1 MGLGARRNNCW
12 AQSKTAPHIDLTMS
26 AAYHRDIIFGAP
38 WLMTGETISHYRI
51 LHQLGGGGMGVV
63 YEAEDLSL
71 GRHVALK
78 FLPGEL
84 EKDPSALERFQRE
97 ARAASA
103 LNHPNICTIYE
114 IGQVDSRYFLAMELL
129 EGQTL
134 KQRIGKHAL
143 EMDVLMEL
151 AMQIA
156 DALEA
161 AHSKGIIHRD
171 IKPANI
177 FVTNRNQAK
186 VLDFGLAKKT
196 LKAEAVAGGIT
207 AGLDVTVDEELLTSP
222 GSTVGTVAY
231 MSPEQARG
239 KDLDTRTDLFSF
251 GAVLYEMATGAL
263 PFRGDTSPVIFEAIL
278 NRPPVLPVRLN
289 PDVPL
294 QLEEIINKLLE
305 KDRDLRYQSA
315 AEVRADLKRLK
326 RDTDSGLISAASSS
340 ATLRAPRERKPGRLW
355 NLVVIAIVV
364 LAVLGLAMTV
374 FLRRTRAVMT
384 ERDAIL
390 VTDFVNTT
398 ADPVFDGTLKK
409 ALAVDLEQSPYLNVF
424 PEQKVRQTLQFMGRT
439 PDERITG
446 DVGREICQRVGIKAM
461 LNGSIANMG
470 SQYVITLDAV
480 NASTGESLAR
490 EEVQA
495 TNKESVLN
503 SLHAAGS
510 SLRKKLGESLVSVQ
524 KYDKPL
530 SEATTSSLEALK
542 AFSLGDMKHQSFDEL
557 AALPLYQ
564 HAVELDPNFAM
575 AYARLGTVYNNLG
588 QSELSETNRQ
598 KAFELRDRASEHEKL
613 YIMSHYYVDSG
624 QLDKGITALELYK
637 QTYPRD
643 STPYNNIA
651 VVYIQMGQFENALE
665 NARQA
670 VQLDPDSASGYSNA
684 GFAYAGLN
692 RLDEAKATF
701 NEALQH
707 KAGAAVA
714 HSSLAMIAW
723 LQGDQA
729 AMERELDL
737 MKNDPQSDFTETG
750 MRSAMAAYGG
760 QVKAGRNFGQKQR
773 EAAGRLGFKEAAANE
788 YAQEAFTEATL
799 LNKARALEDVA
810 QALKLSQSRNV
821 VLYCASALAMAG
833 QDARA
838 AKLADDVAQKRPY
851 DTLVQFVAV
860 PLIKAQIELNHENPG
875 KAIDLLDS
883 ALVYARANSGVLY
896 VRGNAYLKAG
906 RGSDAVQAFQRLL
919 DLKNTINIDPI
930 MPLAKVGL
938 ARAYVLAGDKARG
951 RVAYQDFF
959 ALWKNADPDIPVLRE
974 IKTEYAKLQ

>member
-1 MGLGARRNNCW
+1 L
-12 AQSKTAPHIDLTMS
+12 I
-26 AAYHRDIIFGAP
+26 
-38 WLMTGETISHYRI
+38 TGETISHYRI
-51 LHQLGGGGMGVV
+51 LHKLGGGGMGVV
-63 YEAEDLSL
+63 FEAEDVNL

-78 FLPGEL
+78 FLPEDL
-84 EKDPSALERFQRE
+84 EKDPSAMERFQRE

-114 IGQVDSRYFLAMELL
+114 IGQTDGRYFIAMELL

-134 KQRIGKHAL
+134 KQRIGKQPL
-143 EMDVLMEL
+143 EMDVLPEL
-151 AMQIA
+151 AIQIA

-161 AHSKGIIHRD
+161 AHAKGIIHRD

-186 VLDFGLAKKT
+186 VLDFGLAKQA
-196 LKAEAVAGGIT
+196 LKGDAILGGIT
-207 AGLDVTVDEELLTSP
+207 SGAVTVDEQLLTSP

-239 KDLDTRTDLFSF
+239 KELDTRTDLFSF
-251 GAVLYEMATGAL
+251 GAVLYEMSTGAL

-278 NRPPVLPVRLN
+278 NRPPVAPVRLN

-294 QLEEIINKLLE
+294 QLEEITLKLLE
-305 KDRDLRYQSA
+305 KDRDLRYQGA

-326 RDTDSGLISAASSS
+326 RDTDSGLISAASSG
-340 ATLRAPRERKPGRLW
+340 TLRLAGARKPGRVW
-355 NLVVIAIVV
+355 NLGVIAIVV
-364 LAVLGLAMTV
+364 LAVLGMAMTV
-374 FLRRTRAVMT
+374 FMRRTRAVMS
-384 ERDAIL
+384 EKDSIL

-424 PEQKVRQTLQFMGRT
+424 PEQKVRQTLQFMGRA

-461 LNGSIANMG
+461 LNGSIANLG
-470 SQYVITLDAV
+470 SQYVITLEAL
-480 NASTGESLAR
+480 NAGSGESLAR

-495 TNKESVLN
+495 GSKESVLN
-503 SLHAAGS
+503 SLHQAGS
-510 SLRKKLGESLVSVQ
+510 SLRKKLGESLASVQ

-542 AFSLGDMKHQSFDEL
+542 ALSLGDSRHQMSNEL

-588 QSELSETNRQ
+588 QSQLSEKNRE

-624 QLDKGITALELYK
+624 QLEKGITALELYK

-643 STPYNNIA
+643 ATPYNNLAA
-651 VVYIQMGQFENALE
+651 VYNQMGQYENALD
-665 NARQA
+665 NARQC
-670 VQLDPDSASGYSNA
+670 VRLDPDSASGYSNV
-684 GFAYAGLN
+684 GFAYSGLN

-701 NEALQH
+701 KQALEH
-707 KAGAAVA
+707 KAGAAIA
-714 HSSLAMIAW
+714 HSSLAIIAW
-723 LQGDQA
+723 LQGNNSSMEHELE
-729 AMERELDL
+729 AMKDDAQGEY
-737 MKNDPQSDFTETG
+737 QITG
-750 MRSAMAAYGG
+750 LRSGMAAYAG
-760 QVKAGRNFGQKQR
+760 QVKAGRSFGQKQR
-773 EAAGRLGFKEAAANE
+773 EAADRLGLKEASANE
-788 YAQEAFTEATL
+788 YAQEAFTEATF

-810 QALKLSQSRNV
+810 EALKLSQSAGV
-821 VLYCASALAMAG
+821 KLYCATSLALVG
-833 QDARA
+833 EDARA
-838 AKLADDVAQKRPY
+838 TKLADEVAQKRPF
-851 DTLVQFVAV
+851 DTLVQFVQV
-860 PLIKAQIELNHENPG
+860 PLIKAQIELNKNNPG

-883 ALVYARANSGVLY
+883 ALVYARGSSGVLY
-896 VRGNAYLKAG
+896 IRGNAFLKAG

-919 DLKNTINIDPI
+919 DMKNVLSVDPV

-938 ARAYVLAGDKARG
+938 ARAYVMAGDKARA
-951 RVAYQDFF
+951 RVAYQDFL
-959 ALWKNADPDIPVLRE
+959 AGWRDADPDVPVLRVV
-974 IKTEYAKLQ
+974 KAEYGQVQ

>member
-1 MGLGARRNNCW
+1 
-12 AQSKTAPHIDLTMS
+12 
-26 AAYHRDIIFGAP
+26 
-38 WLMTGETISHYRI
+38 MTGETISHYRI
-51 LHQLGGGGMGVV
+51 LRQIGGGGMGVV
-63 YEAEDLSL
+63 YEAEDLNL

-84 EKDPSALERFQRE
+84 EKDSSALERFQRE

-103 LNHPNICTIYE
+103 LNHSNICTIYE
-114 IGQVDSRYFLAMELL
+114 IGQADGRYFIAMELL

-134 KQRIGKHAL
+134 KQRIGKQAL
-143 EMDVLMEL
+143 AMDVLTEL
-151 AMQIA
+151 AIQIA

-177 FVTNRNQAK
+177 FVTTRNQAK
-186 VLDFGLAKKT
+186 VLDFGLAKQT
-196 LKAEAVAGGIT
+196 LKAEAVTGGGT
-207 AGLDVTVDEELLTSP
+207 AGSQVTVDEELLTSP

-239 KDLDTRTDLFSF
+239 KELDTRTDLFSF

-263 PFRGDTSPVIFEAIL
+263 PFRGDTSPLIFDAIL

-294 QLEEIINKLLE
+294 QLEEIITKLLE
-305 KDRDLRYQSA
+305 KDRDLRYQGA

-326 RDTDSGLISAASSS
+326 RDTDSGLVSAASSS
-340 ATLRAPRERKPGRLW
+340 ATLRAARDRKPGRVW
-355 NLVVIAIVV
+355 NLVVMAIVV
-364 LAVLGLAMTV
+364 VAVLGLAMTV
-374 FLRRTRAVMT
+374 FLRRTRAVMSD
-384 ERDAIL
+384 RDAIL

-446 DVGREICQRVGIKAM
+446 DVGREICLRAGIKAM
-461 LNGSIANMG
+461 LNGSIANLG

-480 NASTGESLAR
+480 NAGTGESLAR

-495 TNKESVLN
+495 SSKESVLN
-503 SLHAAGS
+503 SLHQAGS
-510 SLRKKLGESLVSVQ
+510 SLRKKLGESLASVQ

-530 SEATTSSLEALK
+530 SEATTSSLDALK
-542 AFSLGDMKHQSFDEL
+542 AFSLGDLKHQMFDEL
-557 AALPLYQ
+557 TALPLYQ
-564 HAVELDPNFAM
+564 RAVELDPNFAM

-588 QSELSETNRQ
+588 QSELSETNRT

-624 QLDKGITALELYK
+624 QLDKGITALDLYK

-643 STPYNNIA
+643 STPYNNLA
-651 VVYIQMGQFENALE
+651 VVYNQMGQYENALD
-665 NARQA
+665 NARKA
-670 VQLDPDSASGYSNA
+670 VQLDPDSASGYSNV

-701 NEALQH
+701 NQALQH

-714 HSSLAMIAW
+714 HSSLAIIAW
-723 LQGDQA
+723 LQGDKEGT
-729 AMERELDL
+729 ERELDA
-737 MKNDPQSDFTETG
+737 MKNDPQGEFQVTG
-750 MRSAMAAYGG
+750 LRSAMAASAG
-760 QVKAGRNFGQKQR
+760 QLKAGRSFGQKQR
-773 EAAGRLGFKEAAANE
+773 EAAERLGFKEAAANE
-788 YAQEAFTEATL
+788 YSQEAFTEATF
-799 LNKARALEDVA
+799 LNKARVLENVA
-810 QALKLSQSRNV
+810 QALKLSQSPNV
-821 VLYCASALAMAG
+821 VLTCAIALAMAG
-833 QDARA
+833 EDARA
-838 AKLADDVAQKRPY
+838 TKLADDVAQKRPY

-860 PLIKAQIELNHENPG
+860 PLVKAQIQLNAGNSG

-906 RGSDAVQAFQRLL
+906 RGSDTVQAFQRLL
-919 DLKNTINIDPI
+919 DLKNVINVDPI

-938 ARAYVLAGDKARG
+938 ARAYVMAGDKARS
-951 RVAYQDFF
+951 RVAYQDFL
-959 ALWKNADPDIPVLRE
+959 AAWKDADPDIPMLRAV
-974 IKTEYAKLQ
+974 KAEYAKLQ

>member
-1 MGLGARRNNCW
+1 
-12 AQSKTAPHIDLTMS
+12 
-26 AAYHRDIIFGAP
+26 
-38 WLMTGETISHYRI
+38 MTGETISHYRI
-51 LHQLGGGGMGVV
+51 LRQIGGGGMGVV
-63 YEAEDLSL
+63 YEAEDLNL

-84 EKDPSALERFQRE
+84 EKDSSALERFQRE

-103 LNHPNICTIYE
+103 LNHSNICTIYE
-114 IGQVDSRYFLAMELL
+114 IGQAEGRYFIAMELL

-134 KQRIGKHAL
+134 KQRIGKQAL
-143 EMDVLMEL
+143 AMDVLTDL
-151 AMQIA
+151 AIQIA

-177 FVTNRNQAK
+177 FVTTRNQAK
-186 VLDFGLAKKT
+186 VLDFGLAKQT
-196 LKAEAVAGGIT
+196 LKAEAVTGGAT
-207 AGLDVTVDEELLTSP
+207 SGSQVTVDEELLTSP

-239 KDLDTRTDLFSF
+239 KELDTRTDLFSF

-263 PFRGDTSPVIFEAIL
+263 PFRGDTSPLIFDAIL

-294 QLEEIINKLLE
+294 QLEEIITKLLE

-326 RDTDSGLISAASSS
+326 RDTDSGLVSAASSS
-340 ATLRAPRERKPGRLW
+340 ATLRAARDRKPGRVW
-355 NLVVIAIVV
+355 NLVVMAIVV
-364 LAVLGLAMTV
+364 VAVLGLAMTV
-374 FLRRTRAVMT
+374 FLRRTRAVMSD
-384 ERDAIL
+384 RDAIL

-446 DVGREICQRVGIKAM
+446 DVGREICQRAGIKAM
-461 LNGSIANMG
+461 LNGSIANLG

-480 NASTGESLAR
+480 NAGTGESLAR

-495 TNKESVLN
+495 SSKESVLN
-503 SLHAAGS
+503 SLHQAGS
-510 SLRKKLGESLVSVQ
+510 SLRKKLGESLASVQ

-530 SEATTSSLEALK
+530 SEATTSSLDALK
-542 AFSLGDMKHQSFDEL
+542 AFSLGDLKHQMFDEL
-557 AALPLYQ
+557 TALPLYQ
-564 HAVELDPNFAM
+564 RAVELDPNFAM

-588 QSELSETNRQ
+588 QSELSETNRT

-624 QLDKGITALELYK
+624 QLDKGITALDLYK

-643 STPYNNIA
+643 STPYNNLA
-651 VVYIQMGQFENALE
+651 VVYNQMGQYENALD
-665 NARQA
+665 NARKA
-670 VQLDPDSASGYSNA
+670 VQLDPDSASGYSNV

-701 NEALQH
+701 NQALQH

-714 HSSLAMIAW
+714 HSSLAIIAW
-723 LQGDQA
+723 LQGDKEGT
-729 AMERELDL
+729 ERELDA
-737 MKNDPQSDFTETG
+737 MKNDPQGEFQVTG
-750 MRSAMAAYGG
+750 LRSAMAASAG
-760 QVKAGRNFGQKQR
+760 QLKAGRSFGQKQR
-773 EAAGRLGFKEAAANE
+773 EAAERLGFKEAAANE
-788 YAQEAFTEATL
+788 YSQEAFTEATF
-799 LNKARALEDVA
+799 LNKARVLENVA
-810 QALKLSQSRNV
+810 QALKLSQSPNV
-821 VLYCASALAMAG
+821 VLTCAIALAMAG
-833 QDARA
+833 DDARA
-838 AKLADDVAQKRPY
+838 AKLADDIAQKRPY

-860 PLIKAQIELNHENPG
+860 PLVKAQIELNAGNSG

-906 RGSDAVQAFQRLL
+906 RGSDTVQAFQRLL
-919 DLKNTINIDPI
+919 DLKNVINVDPI
-930 MPLAKVGL
+930 LPLAKVGL
-938 ARAYVLAGDKARG
+938 ARAYVMAGDKARS
-951 RVAYQDFF
+951 RVAYQDFL
-959 ALWKNADPDIPVLRE
+959 AVWKDADPDIPVLRAV
-974 IKTEYAKLQ
+974 KAEYAKLQ

>member
-1 MGLGARRNNCW
+1 
-12 AQSKTAPHIDLTMS
+12 
-26 AAYHRDIIFGAP
+26 
-38 WLMTGETISHYRI
+38 MTGETISHYRI

-63 YEAEDLSL
+63 YEAEDVNL

-84 EKDPSALERFQRE
+84 EKDAGALERFQRE

-114 IGQVDSRYFLAMELL
+114 IGQADGRYFIAMELL

-134 KQRIGKHAL
+134 KQRIGKRAL
-143 EMDVLMEL
+143 EMDVLMDL
-151 AMQIA
+151 AIQIA

-186 VLDFGLAKKT
+186 VLDFGLAKQT
-196 LKAEAVAGGIT
+196 VKAEAVMGGIT
-207 AGLDVTVDEELLTSP
+207 AGADITVEEELLTSP

-289 PDVPL
+289 PDVPPH
-294 QLEEIINKLLE
+294 LEEIINKLLE

-326 RDTDSGLISAASSS
+326 RDTDSGLITAASSS
-340 ATLRAPRERKPGRLW
+340 ATLRAPRDRKPGRSW
-355 NLVVIAIVV
+355 NLGVMALVVMV
-364 LAVLGLAMTV
+364 VLGLAMTV

-390 VTDFVNTT
+390 VADFVNTT

-424 PEQKVRQTLQFMGRT
+424 PEQKVRQTLQFMGRS

-461 LNGSIANMG
+461 LSGSIANLG

-480 NASTGESLAR
+480 NAGTGESLAR

-495 TNKESVLN
+495 PNKESVLN
-503 SLHAAGS
+503 SLHEAGS
-510 SLRKKLGESLVSVQ
+510 SLRKKLGESLASVQ

-557 AALPLYQ
+557 GALPLYQ
-564 HAVELDPNFAM
+564 RAIELDPNFAM
-575 AYARLGTVYNNLG
+575 AYARLGTIYSNLG
-588 QSELSETNRQ
+588 QSELSEANRQ

-643 STPYNNIA
+643 STSYNNLA
-651 VVYIQMGQFENALE
+651 VVYIQMGQFENALD
-665 NARQA
+665 NARKAMQI
-670 VQLDPDSASGYSNA
+670 DPDSASGYSNTA
-684 GFAYAGLN
+684 VAYAGLN

-701 NEALQH
+701 NESLQH
-707 KAGAAVA
+707 SGGVPIA
-714 HSSLAMIAW
+714 HSGLATIAW
-723 LQGDQA
+723 LQGDKDGT
-729 AMERELDL
+729 ERELDA
-737 MKNDPQSDFTETG
+737 MKNSPQGEFQVTG
-750 MRSAMAAYGG
+750 LRSAMAAYAG
-760 QVKAGRNFGQKQR
+760 QLKVSRDFGQKQR
-773 EAAGRLGFKEAAANE
+773 EAAARLGFKEAAATE
-788 YAQEAFTEATL
+788 YAQEAFTEATF
-799 LNKARALEDVA
+799 LNKARALEDVN
-810 QALKLSQSRNV
+810 QAMKLSQSPNV
-821 VLYCASALAMAG
+821 VLFCAGTLAVVG
-833 QDARA
+833 ENARA
-838 AKLADDVAQKRPY
+838 AKLADEVAQKRPY
-851 DTLVQFVAV
+851 DTLVQFVIV
-860 PLIKAQIELNHENPG
+860 PLIKAQIEINQGNPG

-896 VRGNAYLKAG
+896 IRGNAYLKAG

-919 DLKNTINIDPI
+919 DLKNMITVDPV

-938 ARAYVLAGDKARG
+938 ARAYVLAGDKAQA

-959 ALWKNADPDIPVLRE
+959 ALWKDADPDIPLLRE
-974 IKTEYAKLQ
+974 VKAEYAKLQ

>member
-1 MGLGARRNNCW
+1 
-12 AQSKTAPHIDLTMS
+12 
-26 AAYHRDIIFGAP
+26 
-38 WLMTGETISHYRI
+38 MTGETISHYRI
-51 LHQLGGGGMGVV
+51 LHQLGGGGMGIV

-114 IGQVDSRYFLAMELL
+114 IGQADGRYFIAMELL

-134 KQRIGKHAL
+134 KQRIGKQAM
-143 EMDVLMEL
+143 EMERLTEL
-151 AMQIA
+151 AIQIA
-156 DALEA
+156 DALDA

-177 FVTNRNQAK
+177 FVTQRNQAK
-186 VLDFGLAKKT
+186 VLDFGLAKQT
-196 LKAEAVAGGIT
+196 LKAEPITSGVT
-207 AGLDVTVDEELLTSP
+207 AGSTVTVDEELLTSP

-278 NRPPVLPVRLN
+278 NRPPVSPVRLN

-294 QLEEIINKLLE
+294 QLEEIITKLLE

-340 ATLRAPRERKPGRLW
+340 ATLRAPRERKPGRAW
-355 NLVVIAIVV
+355 NLAVMAIVV

-424 PEQKVRQTLQFMGRT
+424 PEQKVRQTLQFMGRA

-461 LNGSIANMG
+461 LNGSIANLG

-480 NASTGESLAR
+480 NAGTGESLAR

-495 TNKESVLN
+495 SSKEGVLN
-503 SLHAAGS
+503 SLHQAGS
-510 SLRKKLGESLVSVQ
+510 SLRKKLGESLASVQ

-530 SEATTSSLEALK
+530 SEATTSSLEALQNYNTGHN
-542 AFSLGDMKHQSFDEL
+542 LGVQGTFL
-557 AALPLYQ
+557 AAIPFYQ
-564 HAVELDPNFAM
+564 RSIELDPKYPSPWLQRGRTWLVQKEYTRALADFEKAVEVAPKDATASTYYTTLALVWAGCPDARFRDGTKALDAAEKAYQLAKGPGEM
-575 AYARLGTVYNNLG
+575 AALAAAHAELGQFDKAVEWQTRATDSVPVELKDAYRARL
-588 QSELSETNRQ
+588 
-598 KAFELRDRASEHEKL
+598 KL
-613 YIMSHYYVDSG
+613 YQD
-624 QLDKGITALELYK
+624 QK
-637 QTYPRD
+637 
-643 STPYNNIA
+643 PYR
-651 VVYIQMGQFENALE
+651 FE
-665 NARQA
+665 
-670 VQLDPDSASGYSNA
+670 
-684 GFAYAGLN
+684 
-692 RLDEAKATF
+692 
-701 NEALQH
+701 
-707 KAGAAVA
+707 
-714 HSSLAMIAW
+714 
-723 LQGDQA
+723 
-729 AMERELDL
+729 
-737 MKNDPQSDFTETG
+737 
-750 MRSAMAAYGG
+750 
-760 QVKAGRNFGQKQR
+760 
-773 EAAGRLGFKEAAANE
+773 
-788 YAQEAFTEATL
+788 
-799 LNKARALEDVA
+799 
-810 QALKLSQSRNV
+810 
-821 VLYCASALAMAG
+821 
-833 QDARA
+833 
-838 AKLADDVAQKRPY
+838 
-851 DTLVQFVAV
+851 
-860 PLIKAQIELNHENPG
+860 
-875 KAIDLLDS
+875 
-883 ALVYARANSGVLY
+883 
-896 VRGNAYLKAG
+896 
-906 RGSDAVQAFQRLL
+906 
-919 DLKNTINIDPI
+919 
-930 MPLAKVGL
+930 
-938 ARAYVLAGDKARG
+938 
-951 RVAYQDFF
+951 
-959 ALWKNADPDIPVLRE
+959 
-974 IKTEYAKLQ
+974 

>member
-1 MGLGARRNNCW
+1 
-12 AQSKTAPHIDLTMS
+12 
-26 AAYHRDIIFGAP
+26 
-38 WLMTGETISHYRI
+38 MTGETISHYRI

-63 YEAEDLSL
+63 YEAEDVNL

-97 ARAASA
+97 ARSASA

-114 IGQVDSRYFLAMELL
+114 IGQVDGRYFIAMELL
-129 EGQTL
+129 EGHTL
-134 KQRIGKHAL
+134 KQRIGKHPL
-143 EMDVLMEL
+143 EMDVLMDL
-151 AMQIA
+151 AIQIA

-177 FVTNRNQAK
+177 FVTNRNQVK
-186 VLDFGLAKKT
+186 VLDFGLAKQT
-196 LKAEAVAGGIT
+196 LKAETVMGGAAAGSQ
-207 AGLDVTVDEELLTSP
+207 VTVDEELLTSP

-239 KDLDTRTDLFSF
+239 KELDTRTDLFSF

-294 QLEEIINKLLE
+294 QLDEIITKLLE

-326 RDTDSGLISAASSS
+326 RDTDSGQISAASSS
-340 ATLRAPRERKPGRLW
+340 ATLRAQRERKPGRLW
-355 NLVVIAIVV
+355 NLVVMAIVV

-461 LNGSIANMG
+461 LNGSIASMG

-480 NASTGESLAR
+480 NAGTGESLAR

-495 TNKESVLN
+495 SSKESVLN
-503 SLHAAGS
+503 SLHEAGS

-542 AFSLGDMKHQSFDEL
+542 AFSLGDMKHQMFDEL
-557 AALPLYQ
+557 TALPLYQ
-564 HAVELDPNFAM
+564 HAIELDPNFAM

-588 QSELSETNRQ
+588 QSELSESNRQ

-613 YIMSHYYVDSG
+613 YIVSHYYVDSG

-643 STPYNNIA
+643 STSYNNLA
-651 VVYIQMGQFENALE
+651 VVYNQMGRYEEALA

-670 VQLDPDSASGYSNA
+670 VELDPDSASGYSNV

-701 NEALQH
+701 NQALQH
-707 KAGAAVA
+707 KAAAAVA
-714 HSSLAMIAW
+714 HSSLAIIAW
-723 LQGDQA
+723 LQGDKDGT
-729 AMERELDL
+729 ERELQA
-737 MKNDPQSDFTETG
+737 MNKDPQGELQVSG
-750 MRSAMAAYGG
+750 LRSSMAAYAG
-760 QVKAGRNFGQKQR
+760 QGKVAKAFGQKQR
-773 EAAGRLGFKEAAANE
+773 EASERLGFKEAAANE
-788 YAQEAFTEATL
+788 YSQEAFTEATFL
-799 LNKARALEDVA
+799 SKEHALADVA
-810 QALKLSQSRNV
+810 QALKLSQSPNV
-821 VLYCASALAMAG
+821 VLNCAMALAMVG
-833 QDARA
+833 EDARA
-838 AKLADDVAQKRPY
+838 AKLADEVAQKRPY
-851 DTLVQFVAV
+851 DTLVQFVAL
-860 PLIKAQIELNHENPG
+860 PLVKAQIELNQGNPG

-883 ALVYARANSGVLY
+883 ALVYARASSGVLY

-919 DLKNTINIDPI
+919 DLKNVINVDAI
-930 MPLAKVGL
+930 MPLGKVGL

-951 RVAYQDFF
+951 RIAYQDFF
-959 ALWKNADPDIPVLRE
+959 AIWKDADPDIPILRQV
-974 IKTEYAKLQ
+974 KAEYAKLQ